1 MRALQAPIKH
11 MRENGKTRGKTQL
24 RPAQHQALCAVCKHP
39 QTEEIEHQF
48 MAGATR
54 AKLAA
59 EFGFSADS
67 MNRHVSYF
75 RLDLKRSADT
85 EKALQIIIDRG
96 LESNAVISDRATIA
110 AIKELN
116 RITGQRQKDRENQL
130 DLGEAEKEAE
140 LEQLFAETEREMNL
154 IG

>member
-1 MRALQAPIKH
+1 
-11 MRENGKTRGKTQL
+11 
-24 RPAQHQALCAVCKHP
+24 
-39 QTEEIEHQF
+39 

-96 LESNAVISDRATIA
+96 LEANAVISDRAMIA

-116 RITGQRQKDRENQL
+116 RVTGLRQRDRENQL
-130 DLGEAEKEAE
+130 DKTDAEKQAE
-140 LEQLFAETEREMNL
+140 LDRLYEEQEREMNL

>member
-1 MRALQAPIKH
+1 
-11 MRENGKTRGKTQL
+11 KTQL

-67 MNRHVSYF
+67 MSRHISYF

-96 LESNAVISDRATIA
+96 LEANAVISDRAMIA

-116 RITGQRQKDRENQL
+116 RVTGLRQRDRENQL
-130 DLGEAEKEAE
+130 DKTDAEKQAE
-140 LEQLFAETEREMNL
+140 LDRLYEEQEREMNL